1 MIPEFTLPTDWD
13 HCSELL
19 INDEEFSAASTE
31 VSMIYE
37 QFQMEQDVDEYDEV
51 DQADDPTSF
60 MEVDDDDDDDEQIIL
75 GSNMLLLDDDEIFHD
90 PCLPPSGGMEYLES
104 ISLDDRFSLSL
115 LEEEEVVVEDESCST
130 TSRQQLLLLPPE
142 EDHATTTTTT
152 STASAGSTTTPA
164 AAAKDPLFEQERYKM
179 MLDRLAE
186 SMRRSQETRKS
197 LTIHTAKTQDYYHN
211 ERRTSLSGVLSSVEK
226 STTAIQERLL
236 HSALS

>member
-37 QFQMEQDVDEYDEV
+37 QFQMEQDDDAYYDEE
-51 DQADDPTSF
+51 DQAVNDPTTF
-60 MEVDDDDDDDEQIIL
+60 MEVDDDDEQIIL

-115 LEEEEVVVEDESCST
+115 LEEEEVEDESCST

-142 EDHATTTTTT
+142 EDHATTTT
-152 STASAGSTTTPA
+152 STASGSATTPA
-164 AAAKDPLFEQERYKM
+164 ATAKDPLFEQERYKM